1 MSRVAY
7 LFYKYTKELSFF
19 KKNRE
24 NNFRTWKNMLKTLHR
39 HNINFQWSQAPTN
52 INKNMYIH
60 VYSNKKKVWNGMVKK
75 RKHVNYLCYEFIWM
89 GRLVSEWPVLVG
101 LYGNVRAYVKFNL
114 FYLFWELVYF
124 FFAYCLQAA
133 LMFYCLR
140 A

>member
-1 MSRVAY
+1 
-7 LFYKYTKELSFF
+7 
-19 KKNRE
+19 
-24 NNFRTWKNMLKTLHR
+24 
-39 HNINFQWSQAPTN
+39 
-52 INKNMYIH
+52 
-60 VYSNKKKVWNGMVKK
+60 MVKK